1 MLGQSSLRQ
10 KEHPSCL
17 RAIPGENSILLPAN
31 NETFAYSNFQT
42 DEEAAKANALLHGTR
57 IFGRP
62 CRIKNARAPR
72 KFLSLSARHLTDSI
86 QVLSSCHVVTRL
98 IYSSLRQNTTSNSMA
113 RSSISGL
120 HLTLREPCTT
130 CLLEPSCVLNSS
142 SLARSL

>member
-10 KEHPSCL
+10 KEHSSCL
-17 RAIPGENSILLPAN
+17 RAIPGESSIVLLAE
-31 NETFAYSNFQT
+31 NETFANTNLQT
-42 DEEAAKANALLHGTR
+42 DEEAENANALLHGTR

-72 KFLSLSARHLTDSI
+72 KSLLPFVRHWADPI
-86 QVLSSCHVVTRL
+86 QVPSSCHVMTRL
-98 IYSSLRQNTTSNSMA
+98 ICSFLRRNTTSNSTA

-142 SLARSL
+142 RLARSL